1 MTNELVST
9 LSTTNPDAQALL
21 KEYLELPNKV
31 LAIILGDAPISKT
44 AASKLQ
50 RLLEVN
56 PALADVRGVRVPE
69 PAVLT
74 DEQKRAW
81 VTVGALEVLL
91 TFDRKVSARLDGDAA
106 GSAPKVRAALL
117 AALAGK
123 LA

>member
-1 MTNELVST
+1 MTNELVCT
-9 LSTTNPDAQALL
+9 LSTTNPEAQALL

-56 PALADVRGVRVPE
+56 PALADVRGVRVPN
-69 PAVLT
+69 PDVLSA
-74 DEQKRAW
+74 EQKKAW
-81 VTVGALEVLL
+81 VSGSMLEVVLA
-91 TFDRKVSARLDGDAA
+91 FDRTVSARLDGDAA

-117 AALAGK
+117 GALSGNVA
-123 LA
+123 